1 MENVI
6 TFSGSNEK
14 LFSRSPVAS
23 LNIRQ
28 TIIVPETHNAILVKD
43 GQMLQTLSSGKY
55 KLDTFV
61 DPKEDAGS
69 TLEILFMSKT
79 AKLKLLWGTAQRFTL
94 YDFVLDED
102 YHVGMSGDF
111 EGQIGDPRKCY
122 LYLVG
127 VAEDLTADSLQE
139 RLQSNVVSVL
149 EDVVMQYAET
159 NKVCFN
165 QLSLTKK
172 NVSAK
177 VLSGLNQKL
186 MNEYGI
192 AVFSFNIA
200 NIIIDEEDHKRLS
213 AHFKELKN
221 PGKTEQVEEP
231 KQVKSGL
238 FCKECGQPL
247 EEDAKFCPN
256 CGKKVSSKKICSN
269 CNAENPDG
277 AKFCSSCGNKL

>member
-14 LFSRSPVAS
+14 LFSRSAVAS

-55 KLDTFV
+55 KLDSFV

-111 EGQIGDPRKCY
+111 EVQIGDPRKCY

-149 EDVVMQYAET
+149 EDVVMQYAEA

-177 VLSGLNQKL
+177 VLNALHQKL

-213 AHFKELKN
+213 AHFKEQKN
-221 PGKTEQVEEP
+221 PGTEKTETVE
-231 KQVKSGL
+231 KKTGS
-238 FCKECGQPL
+238 FCQDCGQAL
-247 EEDAKFCPN
+247 EEGARFCPN
-256 CGKKVSSKKICSN
+256 CGKKVGSSKLVCPN

>member
-1 MENVI
+1 MEKTI

-14 LFSRSPVAS
+14 LFSRCLLES
-23 LNIRQ
+23 LDVRQ

-55 KLDTFV
+55 RLDSFV
-61 DPKEDAGS
+61 DQKEDAGS
-69 TLEILFMSKT
+69 TLEVLFMSKT

-111 EGQIGDPRKCY
+111 EVQIGDPRKCY

-127 VAEDLTADSLQE
+127 VADDLTADGLQE

-149 EDVVMQYAET
+149 EDVVMQFAEA

-172 NVSAK
+172 KVSAK
-177 VLSGLNQKL
+177 VLTQLNQKL

-200 NIIIDEEDHKRLS
+200 NIIIEENDHKRLS
-213 AHFKELKN
+213 ARFKELKN
-221 PGKTEQVEEP
+221 P
-231 KQVKSGL
+231 KSQEKPENGF
-238 FCKECGQPL
+238 FCKGCGQAL
-247 EEDAKFCPN
+247 EEDTKFCPY
-256 CGKKVSSKKICSN
+256 CGKKVGGNKLCPN
-269 CNAENPDG
+269 CQAENPVG